1 LSEALS
7 VANVPPST
15 SWAEAP
21 VAVTAPPAPLTT
33 KQLIPQAMVMRLHTF
48 RRKVA
53 ECLATA
59 RDGRWRV
66 ARTQRPE
73 PFYAAGID
81 CVLPA
86 GRGWAWRFVKED
98 ELWYPLMPSAWPLE
112 PPETD
117 LDIGAIVDYA
127 EKFGFPDA
135 EIVSFMA
142 HGYPG
147 PDLELWA
154 ILGAP
159 HVGALKEPAA
169 FDKCA
174 KKDRDRGWVHHGYSL
189 PPIWPMLANP
199 MNIIVLNDKARMTI
213 DKTMQLVD
221 GVPSYNDSIDLE
233 S

>member
-1 LSEALS
+1 MRRRTAPTPRLKSSPEPSSRAPYLRLPGFAWDPLSRISSQVRRPTLGHAWRYRRQAASLRRLEPELAGILLSEALS

-98 ELWYPLMPSAWPLE
+98 ELWYPLMPSA
-112 PPETD
+112 
-117 LDIGAIVDYA
+117 
-127 EKFGFPDA
+127 
-135 EIVSFMA
+135 
-142 HGYPG
+142 
-147 PDLELWA
+147 
-154 ILGAP
+154 
-159 HVGALKEPAA
+159 
-169 FDKCA
+169 
-174 KKDRDRGWVHHGYSL
+174 
-189 PPIWPMLANP
+189 
-199 MNIIVLNDKARMTI
+199 
-213 DKTMQLVD
+213 
-221 GVPSYNDSIDLE
+221 
-233 S
+233 